1 MSKKIKFTFLLLI
14 IYQIVFAQAGN
25 SVYSFLDLPVSSRLA
40 ALGGS
45 NVSLRDND
53 LNFAFRN
60 PAMLTDE
67 THNTLGL
74 NMANY
79 LSDIQ
84 FGSVMYGHN
93 FGKNN
98 YFAIGMQYVDYGSFD
113 GRDELNEYTGLFTA
127 KDMALNI
134 IYARPLTDKV
144 TVGATLKP
152 VYSVYEAYSSF
163 GLAMDAGINF
173 NDSSSLFSAGLVF
186 RNMGTQFNG
195 YYSNEDGQHFEPLP
209 FDIEL
214 GVTKKLTH
222 APFRF
227 SLTLHNLQQW
237 NLDYLSL
244 NQASSTLPTTSDT
257 DTDNEKIGFTDMA
270 FRHSIIGVEF
280 VPGKNFYLAASY
292 NHRRHQELKMPGFK
306 STTGFSFG
314 GGIKLYKFQVGFG
327 MSQFQVGNYS
337 YQFSI
342 TTSLNEFRL

>member
-1 MSKKIKFTFLLLI
+1 
-14 IYQIVFAQAGN
+14 
-25 SVYSFLDLPVSSRLA
+25 
-40 ALGGS
+40 
-45 NVSLRDND
+45 
-53 LNFAFRN
+53 
-60 PAMLTDE
+60 
-67 THNTLGL
+67 
-74 NMANY
+74 
-79 LSDIQ
+79 
-84 FGSVMYGHN
+84 
-93 FGKNN
+93 
-98 YFAIGMQYVDYGSFD
+98 MQYVDYGSFD

-244 NQASSTLPTTSDT
+244 NQGSSTLPTTSDT
-257 DTDNEKIGFTDMA
+257 DTDNEKSDLQIWLSD
-270 FRHSIIGVEF
+270 I
-280 VPGKNFYLAASY
+280 P
-292 NHRRHQELKMPGFK
+292 
-306 STTGFSFG
+306 
-314 GGIKLYKFQVGFG
+314 
-327 MSQFQVGNYS
+327 
-337 YQFSI
+337 
-342 TTSLNEFRL
+342 